1 MDSGLTVRPVGVAA
15 QAATVRPDA
24 APVRDAVPTNLAPP
38 QTVTASSKP
47 NATRQ
52 DPVQTGTSDPSYVRK
67 IILDA
72 HSREVI
78 YQVLDVGSGRVVRQI
93 PEEATLRLKAYV
105 RALAN
110 GATPNQAYAQ
120 ADLDVEA

>member
-1 MDSGLTVRPVGVAA
+1 MDSGLTVRPAGVAA
-15 QAATVRPDA
+15 QAATVRPDT

-38 QTVTASSKP
+38 QTVTASTKP
-47 NATRQ
+47 NETRQ
-52 DPVQTGTSDPSYVRK
+52 DPVQAGTSDPSYVRK

-72 HSREVI
+72 QSREVI

-110 GATPNQAYAQ
+110 GATPNQAQAQ
-120 ADLDVEA
+120 VDIDVQA